1 MHGVNINLDP
11 SCGNCGNCFTLDNWI
26 ADQEKRARAF
36 RMSFDFEELETGSIS
51 CGGQEGSEEVGYV
64 ECPVDIIPPT
74 HKISLTHDE
83 EYKERIIIPKLPY
96 LQRIWPVDIHQP

>member
-51 CGGQEGSEEVGYV
+51 CGGWLCRVPSRYN
-64 ECPVDIIPPT
+64 PAY
-74 HKISLTHDE
+74 S
-83 EYKERIIIPKLPY
+83 
-96 LQRIWPVDIHQP
+96 